1 MVHRV
6 ETPDLAEP
14 GADTLHNVLAR
25 LETTAPVG
33 FPFEK
38 VARAEGVG
46 AELEDP
52 AKVAGGCCRPEGEF
66 LH

>member
-14 GADTLHNVLAR
+14 SADTLHNVLSC
-25 LETTAPVG
+25 LETAAPVG

-38 VARAEGVG
+38 VAGAKGVG
-46 AELEDP
+46 AELKDP
-52 AKVAGGCCRPEGEF
+52 AEVAGGRRWPEGEF

>member
-1 MVHRV
+1 MVHCV

-25 LETTAPVG
+25 LETAAPVG

-38 VARAEGVG
+38 VAGAEGVG
-46 AELEDP
+46 AELENP
-52 AKVAGGCCRPEGEF
+52 AEVSGRRRRPEGEF

>member
-1 MVHRV
+1 MVHSV

-14 GADTLHNVLAR
+14 GADALHDVLAR
-25 LETTAPVG
+25 LKTAAPVG
-33 FPFEK
+33 FPFKK

-46 AELEDP
+46 TELEDP
-52 AKVAGGCCRPEGEF
+52 AEVARGRRRPEGKF